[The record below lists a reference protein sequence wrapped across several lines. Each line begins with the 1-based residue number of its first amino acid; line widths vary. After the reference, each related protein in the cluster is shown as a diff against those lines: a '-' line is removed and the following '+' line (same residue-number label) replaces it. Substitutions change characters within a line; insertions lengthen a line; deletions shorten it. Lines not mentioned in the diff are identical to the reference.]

1 MAFTQFQ
8 LKQIAPTA
16 SNISLL
22 LPLINSAMD
31 KYSIDKKLRQSHFI
45 AQILHESGALRYTE
59 EIASGEAYEN
69 RLDLGNRVKGDG
81 KKFKGRGLIQL
92 TGRANYAAYGKYLGV
107 DLESNPVLVATD
119 YVADVAGWF
128 WKKRNLNYY
137 ADFDDLKA
145 VTKRI
150 NGGYN
155 GLQDRQQYLNK
166 AKSVL
171 MI

>member
-31 KYSIDKKLRQSHFI
+31 KYSIDTKLRQSHFI

>member
-1 MAFTQFQ
+1 MLFR
-8 LKQIAPTA
+8 
-16 SNISLL
+16 S
-22 LPLINSAMD
+22 
-31 KYSIDKKLRQSHFI
+31 
-45 AQILHESGALRYTE
+45 
-59 EIASGEAYEN
+59 
-69 RLDLGNRVKGDG
+69 
-81 KKFKGRGLIQL
+81 
-92 TGRANYAAYGKYLGV
+92 RANYAAYGKYLGV